1 MSEENKKAYYQALK
15 NAFADGVIDNSE
27 WQMLETLRTT
37 LSISLEEHHQMENE
51 IRNDNTNLRV
61 EKNKSIIKDNVI

>member
-15 NAFADGVIDNSE
+15 NAFADGVINNSE

-37 LSISLEEHHQMENE
+37 LSISL
-51 IRNDNTNLRV
+51 
-61 EKNKSIIKDNVI
+61 